1 MNSSLSPAINPYI
14 ALMRLDKPIGILL
27 LLWPTYWAVWL
38 AADQLPDWHIVIIF
52 TLGVILMR
60 SAGCV
65 INDYADRDLDGHVE
79 RTQNRPLATGAVTT
93 KQALVLFA
101 SLIIAA
107 AVLVLFT
114 NTKTILMAFVA
125 LGLAVLYPFMKR
137 YTHFPQVVL
146 GAAFSWSIPMAFT
159 ASDAPLTNITW
170 LLYGA
175 NLCWTV
181 AYDTYYAMVDRDDD
195 LQVGIKSTAVLFGRY
210 DLLAIG
216 TLHFVALIM
225 LALVLIQL
233 NLNPASWATFAL
245 ACLYSGYL
253 LYSARD
259 RQRDSCF
266 KAFRQSHWFG
276 VIILASLMLATL

>member
-125 LGLAVLYPFMKR
+125 LGLAVLYPFMKP

-146 GAAFSWSIPMAFT
+146 GDTFSWSISMAFT

-170 LLYGA
+170 L
-175 NLCWTV
+175 
-181 AYDTYYAMVDRDDD
+181 
-195 LQVGIKSTAVLFGRY
+195 
-210 DLLAIG
+210 
-216 TLHFVALIM
+216 
-225 LALVLIQL
+225 
-233 NLNPASWATFAL
+233 
-245 ACLYSGYL
+245 
-253 LYSARD
+253 
-259 RQRDSCF
+259 
-266 KAFRQSHWFG
+266 
-276 VIILASLMLATL
+276 